1 MHKMVAA
8 FAAVFVVGVAAG
20 SAEMALHGVPFF
32 VFRANGAGASLTG
45 PKEDQGPGQ
54 PGAPGARHQAPAATP
69 GATAKAHGPGAKAK
83 GRKSRAKKSQGKQ
96 RQGKRS
102 RSKQSRGKQSRSK
115 QSRSKQPH
123 GQQSPKPG
131 KSG

>member
-20 SAEMALHGVPFF
+20 SAEVALHGLPFF

-54 PGAPGARHQAPAATP
+54 PGAPGAHHQAPAATP
-69 GATAKAHGPGAKAK
+69 GATAKAHGQGAKAHGRGVKAK
-83 GRKSRAKKSQGKQ
+83 GRESRAKKSHGKQ
-96 RQGKRS
+96 PQ
-102 RSKQSRGKQSRSK
+102 
-115 QSRSKQPH
+115 SKQPH